1 VCPLGSGTEID
12 SRGYTHAIVRVTI
25 PDIGSY
31 ALDIASAQY
40 GYHDPIKPWAEYM
53 KQRVESVVAYL
64 PFGTQKQSFERDLL
78 ESELCKPRT
87 SEVKEVSLHT
97 SLIMFSMEFME
108 GFNTAVQ
115 GWLEKEGWTDLGKML
130 RLAPKDFK
138 EKQSGLLKGIDSYLQ
153 IFKDR
158 QIDRGRLGQRF
169 QGNSVPRSPKDKLV
183 DVMVETVRKKM
194 DETGL
199 STKAVLTDM
208 LEKAT
213 GRKLTVEE
221 ERLLGTSSEYSSSY

>member
-1 VCPLGSGTEID
+1 MCPLGSGIGID
-12 SRGYTHAIVRVTI
+12 SRGYTHAIVRVTT

-40 GYHDPIKPWAEYM
+40 GYHDPISPWAEYM

-64 PFGTQKQSFERDLL
+64 PFGTQKQSYERELL
-78 ESELCKPRT
+78 ATKLCKPRI
-87 SEVKEVSLHT
+87 SELKEVSLHT
-97 SLIMFSMEFME
+97 SLIVFSMEFME

-115 GWLEKEGWTDLGKML
+115 DWLEKEGWTDLGKML
-130 RLAPKDFK
+130 RMAPKAFK

-153 IFKDR
+153 NFKDR
-158 QIDRGRLGQRF
+158 QIDQGRLGQRF
-169 QGNSVPRSPKDKLV
+169 QGNSVPRSPNDKLV
-183 DVMVETVRKKM
+183 DVMLEMVRTKM

-199 STKAVLTDM
+199 STKAVLADM

-221 ERLLGTSSEYSSSY
+221 EQLLGTSSKYSSSH